1 MICPK
6 CGAKLEEGTRVC
18 PICGKSLVA
27 TSVGTVFKRRDYR
40 SMMSC
45 HQMSTMIVIIRMMVL
60 TRRNSMMILISM
72 MSTMMVLT
80 RKNSMM
86 MDMRRKVVHMIMKI
100 MKPIFQTNQMRSR

>member
-27 TSVGTVFKRRDYR
+27 TSVGTVFKRRDLQEYDEL
-40 SMMSC
+40 SSDEYDD
-45 HQMSTMIVIIRMMVL
+45 
-60 TRRNSMMILISM
+60 RRNSMMILIRM